1 MRVIASAMPPPVQD
15 SAVVTVARSACSA
28 SPSRCAREVSAS
40 IESSSVTAR
49 NPTPEGGGWLG
60 AAVVDYAAAAPDINR
75 NIGVLADKEGV
86 VRPPSQHTRRR
97 GTSVGWIALLQ
108 IGRASCR
115 ERG

>member
-86 VRPPSQHTRRR
+86 VRPPESTHPPPRHLRR
-97 GTSVGWIALLQ
+97 VD
-108 IGRASCR
+108 
-115 ERG
+115 